1 MMDSIGLAKAIEL
14 QNQARE
20 AQWRG
25 NDDLFYLDYGYEPWP
40 LFAWIGRML
49 AGLRTH
55 GKAIKKR
62 TGWRSAGPP
71 AMRRIAAV
79 RPLLAAYSLR
89 CIRPRS

>member
-55 GKAIKKR
+55 GKAIKKADR
-62 TGWRSAGPP
+62 LEIGRSACDETDCCGQ
-71 AMRRIAAV
+71 AASC
-79 RPLLAAYSLR
+79 RM
-89 CIRPRS
+89 